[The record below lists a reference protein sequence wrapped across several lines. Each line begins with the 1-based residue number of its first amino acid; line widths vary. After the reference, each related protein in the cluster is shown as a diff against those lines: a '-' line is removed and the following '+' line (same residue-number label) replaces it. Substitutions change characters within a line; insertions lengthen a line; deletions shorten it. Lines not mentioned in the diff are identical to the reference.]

1 VEDETMISVVIPAY
15 NEEEAIGAALD
26 ELIEVLE
33 GQIYEIIVVDDGSTD
48 NTAKTVQE
56 KNVKLIQHP
65 CNKGYGAALK
75 TGIDHASGERI
86 LITDADGTYPNKEI
100 PRLLEHVDQYDMVV
114 GSRTGKDVN
123 IQLYRRPA
131 KWFLSRLANYLSGTK
146 IPDLNSGMRIFRKED
161 AKKFFN
167 ILPSGFSF
175 TTTITLAYL
184 SNDMLIKYIPIDYYE
199 RQGRSKIN
207 PFKDGFNFILL
218 IVRTITYFN
227 PLKVF
232 LPIGFGLFVMAA
244 LVFAYSLLML
254 EKVMDIA
261 VIILVVA
268 SIQIGLFGL
277 LSDLIVRRSDE

>member
-1 VEDETMISVVIPAY
+1 MISVVIPAY

>member
-1 VEDETMISVVIPAY
+1 MISVVIPAY
-15 NEEEAIGAALD
+15 NEEKAIGAALD

-48 NTAKTVQE
+48 NTAKVAQ
-56 KNVKLIQHP
+56 KKSVKLIQHP

-75 TGIDHASGERI
+75 TGINHASGERI

-123 IQLYRRPA
+123 IPLYRRPA
-131 KWFLSRLANYLSGTK
+131 KRFLSMLANYLSGTK

-184 SNDMLIKYIPIDYYE
+184 SNGMLIKYVPIDYYE
-199 RQGRSKIN
+199 RHGKSKIK

-232 LPIGFGLFVMAA
+232 FPISFGLFVMAS
-244 LVFAYSLLML
+244 LVFAYSILML
-254 EKVMDIA
+254 EKVMDIT
-261 VIILVVA
+261 VIILIVA